1 MQLTDSWRTTFPS
14 DLLERY
20 DVRETRNAA
29 AVMRTTTPAAFQDM
43 IEVLD
48 SFQLTLDKLTTPG
61 GRKSAVATE
70 LDESFRHRGWREARF
85 DQELTTKLTVFPW
98 TASPIAERQ
107 KVVET
112 RNEYGGHKVDN
123 VLDRAVLD
131 VEWNPKDGNLDRDF
145 GNYVSLHEAGVIDTG
160 VIVTRSGGT
169 LRHVVRDLIAEV
181 KAVKVPHIYTAW
193 HKRMGKLSN
202 DPLGT
207 STTSNFDKL
216 VPRLERGD
224 GRGCPIL
231 AVAITARCYT
241 PPTGSLADEVLRLA
255 EELQPANE

>member
-1 MQLTDSWRTTFPS
+1 MQLTDSWKTAFPAET
-14 DLLERY
+14 LKYY

-29 AVMRTTTPAAFQDM
+29 AVMRTTTPDAFQDM

-48 SFQLTLDKLTTPG
+48 GFRLTLDKLTTPG
-61 GRKSAVATE
+61 GSKSVVANE
-70 LDESFRHRGWREARF
+70 LDESFRKRGWREARF
-85 DQELTTKLTVFPW
+85 DQELTTKLTIFPW
-98 TASPIAERQ
+98 TASPTKETQ
-107 KVVET
+107 EVVQT

-160 VIVTRSGGT
+160 VIVTRSGAS
-169 LRHVVRDLIAEV
+169 LRLFVRDLIAKA
-181 KAVKVPHIYTAW
+181 KAVPVPADYTAW
-193 HKRMGKLSN
+193 HERMAKLSN

-231 AVAITARCYT
+231 AVAITERCYT
-241 PPTGSLADEVLRLA
+241 QPAGTVTEEVLRLA
-255 EELQPANE
+255 KELQERR

>member
-1 MQLTDSWRTTFPS
+1 MQLTDSWTTAFPAET
-14 DLLERY
+14 LKYY

-29 AVMRTTTPAAFQDM
+29 AVMRTTTPDAFQDM

-48 SFQLTLDKLTTPG
+48 GFRLTLDKLTTPG
-61 GRKSAVATE
+61 GSKSTVASE
-70 LDESFRHRGWREARF
+70 LDESFRRRGWREARF
-85 DQELTTKLTVFPW
+85 DQELITKLTIFPW
-98 TASPIAERQ
+98 SAAPTKEVQ
-107 KVVET
+107 EVVQT

-160 VIVTRSGGT
+160 VIVTRSGAS
-169 LRHVVRDLIAEV
+169 LRLFVRDLIA
-181 KAVKVPHIYTAW
+181 KAKSVAVPADYSAW
-193 HKRMGKLSN
+193 HERMAKLSN

-231 AVAITARCYT
+231 AVAITERCYT
-241 PPTGSLADEVLRLA
+241 QPAGTITEEVLRLA
-255 EELQPANE
+255 KELQERQ